1 MLSVEGDAPS
11 TLRRTMSDKQETV
24 ELSIVVAVTEGGS
37 LLGSCLTALE
47 AQISGMAA
55 EILVIDGTK
64 WETAARWSPES
75 GSVRIL
81 QLPAQP
87 EVPTLWQAGIDA
99 SRGRII
105 ALLVD
110 SCIPGRE
117 WAQQVLRAHQT
128 DCAVVGGAIDLAPTL
143 GIVDSAIYFCR
154 YSRYMPPFAA
164 TFLDDLPG
172 NNCSYKRAALSGVQD
187 ELADGFWETFVHRK
201 MRARGDRLLC
211 LPEILVHYVGSA
223 SGVSFLRVRFNHGCR
238 FAARRAKELNRWH
251 RILRALASPLVPFV
265 MLFRIASRVW
275 EKPRYRAKFLSCVPL
290 LLVFLTAWSAGECV
304 GYILGPSR
312 RSFQTKKSEG
322 PVLREAE

>member
-11 TLRRTMSDKQETV
+11 TLRRTMSDKQATV

-47 AQISGMAA
+47 AQISGIAA

-64 WETAARWSPES
+64 SGAAASWSPNS

-81 QLPAQP
+81 RLPAQS

-99 SRGRII
+99 SRGGII

-110 SCIPGRE
+110 SCIPRRE
-117 WAQQVLRAHQT
+117 WVRQILRTHQA
-128 DCAVVGGAIDLAPTL
+128 DCAVIGGAIDLAPRL
-143 GIVDSAIYFCR
+143 GTVDSAIYFCR

-172 NNCSYKRAALSGVQD
+172 NNCSYKRAALTSVQ
-187 ELADGFWETFVHRK
+187 EEWADGFWETFVHRK

-211 LPEILVHYVGSA
+211 VPEILVHCVESA
-223 SGVSFLRVRFNHGCR
+223 SGLSFLRVRFNHGRR
-238 FAARRAKELNRWH
+238 FAARRAKNMSRKQ
-251 RILRALASPLVPFV
+251 RALRALVFPLVPFV
-265 MLFRIASRVW
+265 MLFRIAKRVW
-275 EKPRYRAKFLSCVPL
+275 ERRRYRAKFLSCVPL
-290 LLVFLTAWSAGECV
+290 MLVFLTAWSAGEFLGYLV
-304 GYILGPSR
+304 GYSTQNLRGDKR
-312 RSFQTKKSEG
+312 EG
-322 PVLREAE
+322 HVLREAG

>member
-1 MLSVEGDAPS
+1 MPDS
-11 TLRRTMSDKQETV
+11 QETV
-24 ELSIVVAVTEGGS
+24 ELSIVVAVTEGGPPPR
-37 LLGSCLTALE
+37 SCLAALE
-47 AQISGMAA
+47 AQISGITA
-55 EILVIDGTK
+55 EVLVIDGTK
-64 WETAARWSPES
+64 SGTASAWSRDS

-128 DCAVVGGAIDLAPTL
+128 DCAVIGGAIDLAPTL
-143 GIVDSAIYFCR
+143 GAVDSAIYFCR

-201 MRARGDRLLC
+201 MRARGDRL
-211 LPEILVHYVGSA
+211 
-223 SGVSFLRVRFNHGCR
+223 
-238 FAARRAKELNRWH
+238 
-251 RILRALASPLVPFV
+251 
-265 MLFRIASRVW
+265 
-275 EKPRYRAKFLSCVPL
+275 
-290 LLVFLTAWSAGECV
+290 
-304 GYILGPSR
+304 
-312 RSFQTKKSEG
+312 
-322 PVLREAE
+322 